1 MYFSFLE
8 ILETASSYG
17 KIMKTIILAFA
28 VLILGT
34 AFSRAQ
40 DNAVPV
46 NSTTISL
53 SLFFQQGYSLLD
65 PSFRGNG
72 ERMELFRLEMS
83 GLIED
88 TTKTLQKITV
98 SSGASPE
105 GASDFNRRLSDS
117 RMAAVCSYIKRI
129 CPVNNNMITVN
140 SKGVDWNGLERMV
153 RASGMPWRDK
163 VLNIINNTPEWV
175 IENGK
180 IVDSRKRRLMRLDG
194 GRAWHYMNERFFPDL
209 RGGSVDVVC
218 EFTHTNENSVS
229 DIAVVDMPA
238 SHEPSV
244 SDSPDAKWTEAENS
258 DTIPEYKAA
267 VTDTITAVLVR
278 NNKRRYIFGVGT
290 NLVFDALLIPN
301 VSLELPFASH
311 WSVGTNWMYGWKERD
326 AKRSVYAY
334 GGELHVRYWLT
345 SATRPLTG
353 HHFGVY
359 GQMLRYNI
367 RYSGRGY
374 LSDRWSYGAGT
385 EYGYSL
391 PLGCRFRLDMAVGI
405 GYITG
410 ICREYIRQD
419 ECDVWQATKRRHWFG
434 PTKAEISIIWLIG
447 HIDRK
452 GGKK

>member
-8 ILETASSYG
+8 ILETTLSYG
-17 KIMKTIILAFA
+17 KIMKTIILTFA
-28 VLILGT
+28 VFIMGT
-34 AFSRAQ
+34 ALSRAQ
-40 DNAVPV
+40 DSILSV

-53 SLFFQQGYSLLD
+53 SLYFSQGDGLLD

-72 ERMELFRLEMS
+72 ERMELFKRKMS

-105 GASDFNRRLSDS
+105 GASDFNHRLSDS

-129 CPVNNNMITVN
+129 CPVNNNIITVN

-153 RASGMPWRDK
+153 RASGMPWREK
-163 VLNIINNTPEWV
+163 VLNIINDTPEWV

-180 IVDSRKRRLMRLDG
+180 VIDSRKRRLMRLDG
-194 GRAWHYMNERFFPDL
+194 GKAWYYMNERFFPDL
-209 RGGSVDVVC
+209 RGGSIDVVF
-218 EFTHTNENSVS
+218 EFALTNENSVS
-229 DIAVVDMPA
+229 DIAVADIPA
-238 SHEPSV
+238 SHETTV
-244 SDSPDAKWTEAENS
+244 SDSLNAECTEDKSS
-258 DTIPEYKAA
+258 DTIPEYIDA
-267 VTDTITAVLVR
+267 VADTITAVLVR
-278 NNKRRYIFGVGT
+278 NNKRQYIFGAGT

-345 SATRPLTG
+345 SATHPLTG

-359 GQMLRYNI
+359 GQMVRYNI
-367 RYSGRGY
+367 HHSGRGY
-374 LSDRWSYGAGT
+374 LSDRWSYGAGI
-385 EYGYSL
+385 EYGFSL
-391 PLGCRFRLDMAVGI
+391 PLYKRLRLDMAVGA

-410 ICREYIRQD
+410 ICREYVRQD
-419 ECDVWQATKRRHWFG
+419 ECDVWQETKRRNWLG
-434 PTKAEISIIWLIG
+434 PTKAEISLIWLIG
-447 HIDRK
+447 HVNRK
-452 GGKK
+452 GGGK